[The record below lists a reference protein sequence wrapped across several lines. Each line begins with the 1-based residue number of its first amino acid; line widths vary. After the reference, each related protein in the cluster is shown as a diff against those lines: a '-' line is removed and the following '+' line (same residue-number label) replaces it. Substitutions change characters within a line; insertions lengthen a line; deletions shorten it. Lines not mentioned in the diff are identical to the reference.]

1 MPPTAVPSIA
11 TYSSTLHATRDFE
24 SAATA
29 LLRAM
34 FQVVASSI
42 SRGSGTRLL
51 RGTIHFRPENEYRR
65 LFSLE
70 FDAREVGEQP
80 LQLPSLTAWRWV
92 ASRGC
97 PVTID
102 VDAQMMRVFEGGAPR
117 LFRDDT
123 NNQRLTSGETVR
135 RLTARDADYVMVHPL
150 RRHAGIVDGMVSL
163 ELRGTD
169 GNGDELQSM
178 CGVELQLLAD
188 LAAPHLANLPST
200 PVKPLFTGDEYL
212 PVVGASMAPLV
223 ELLRVFSSLDET
235 LLITG
240 ATGVGKSRLARFCHA
255 HSTRRDKPFITLDLL
270 ACPESL
276 QLPRLCGA
284 KKGAYTGA
292 DRDIPGAIQRA
303 EGGTLF
309 IDEIDKLSLQA
320 QAGLLRLIED
330 RIYRCIGDTGDDRK
344 ADVRFIVGT
353 TANLR
358 EAVEQGRFR
367 EDLYYRIA
375 VLFVRIPALEQRTD
389 ELAAWGNFMIERCS
403 TSANAARRVQLHES
417 AVHILE
423 RQMWPGNLRQLDNVI
438 RRAYAYSLLEPTN
451 SAGDAL
457 VVSTTHIA
465 RAIGDELGGGTDES
479 NETLLSRKMREAAKA
494 FADEALKRSHS
505 DRPLL
510 LTLADTFRSMV
521 LDETLKACG
530 QDKDVALEALGLGNV
545 VRDRNHHRVLR
556 KETELLQKFY
566 AELSLPPRVPAES
579 PSAVAEPRD
588 AVRVSNQRPHKA

>member
-1 MPPTAVPSIA
+1 MHLSAVPSIA
-11 TYSSTLHATRDFE
+11 TYSTALHAALNFE
-24 SAATA
+24 SAATS

-34 FQVVASSI
+34 FAAVTSAI
-42 SRGSGTRLL
+42 SRGPGGRLL
-51 RGTIHFRPENEYRR
+51 RGTIHFRPENEYQR

-102 VDAQMMRVFEGGAPR
+102 VDAQMMRVFEGGTPR

-123 NNQRLTSGETVR
+123 NAQRLTSGETVR

-169 GNGDELQSM
+169 GNGDQLQAM

-188 LAAPHLANLPST
+188 LAAPHLANLPSAPVT
-200 PVKPLFTGDEYL
+200 PHFTGDEYL

-223 ELLRVFSSLDET
+223 ELLRVFSGLEET

-276 QLPRLCGA
+276 QLPQLCGA

-292 DRDIPGAIQRA
+292 DRDMPGAIQRA

-330 RIYRCIGDTGDDRK
+330 RVYRCIGDTGDDRK

-358 EAVEQGRFR
+358 ELVEQSRFR

-389 ELAAWGNFMIERCS
+389 ELAAWGNYMIERCS
-403 TSANAARRVQLHES
+403 TSTHAVRRVQLHES

-423 RQMWPGNLRQLDNVI
+423 RQAWPGKLRQLDNVI
-438 RRAYAYSLLEPTN
+438 RRAYAYSLLETTTG
-451 SAGDAL
+451 SSEAL
-457 VVSTTHIA
+457 VVSTAHVA
-465 RAIGDELGGGTDES
+465 RAIGDELGGES
-479 NETLLSRKMREAAKA
+479 DQGNETHLSRKMREAAKA
-494 FADEALKRSHS
+494 FADEALKRAHS
-505 DRPLL
+505 DHPLP
-510 LTLADTFRSMV
+510 LTLADTFRAMV
-521 LDETLKACG
+521 LDATLKACD
-530 QDKDVALEALGLGNV
+530 QDKDAALDALGLGNV

-566 AELSLPPRVPAES
+566 AELSLPPRTPAES
-579 PSAVAEPRD
+579 PSAVGEPPD
-588 AVRVSNQRPHKA
+588 AARASSPRPHKA